1 MSYLANAA
9 RILIEFGF
17 GAILG
22 WLLLRLLAEFWRCDF
37 RNPICQFLY
46 RSTHPLLAPL
56 ARVLPSWRR
65 INLAGLILAVVAEM
79 LKLLLLCATMGFLP
93 HWGGL
98 LWLGVAELLDFLL
111 VLYIVLIVG
120 WALMSL
126 LGATRTHPLVPLV
139 GQLTQPLL
147 RPLQKRLPMPGGID
161 FSPAIAVVA
170 LLLVRALL
178 LQPLLDFGVASL
190 R

>member
-1 MSYLANAA
+1 MPYIANAA

-22 WLLLRLLAEFWRCDF
+22 WLLLRLLTEYRRCDF

-65 INLAGLILAVVAEM
+65 ISTAVLVLALAAEI
-79 LKLLLLCATMGFLP
+79 LKLLLLCATAGFLP

-111 VLYIVLIVG
+111 ILHIVLIVG

-126 LGATRTHPLVPLV
+126 LGATPSHPLVPLL

-147 RPLQKRLPMPGGID
+147 RPLQKRPPMPGGID
-161 FSPAIAVVA
+161 FSPAIAVVL

-178 LQPLLDFGVASL
+178 LQPLLDFGANLL